1 MVLLP
6 IDRRMKF
13 PVFSSV
19 ASAEMVVAGGDLTMI
34 LLFDLQR
41 MRPLPS
47 DMTMFELLV
56 KASIAEE
63 RLVIGTTRLAT
74 QTTVRCGM
82 LLYHMPT

>member
-1 MVLLP
+1 
-6 IDRRMKF
+6 MKF

-19 ASAEMVVAGGDLTMI
+19 ASAEMVVAGKELML

-47 DMTMFELLV
+47 DRTMSELLLV
-56 KASIAEE
+56 KVNDAKE
-63 RLVIGTTRLAT
+63 RLVIGTTWLAIH
-74 QTTVRCGM
+74 TTVRCGM